1 MPEEVSQP
9 MSPLEKL
16 KQADEQLTARLSGEV
31 YSGEDLMV
39 AFNDYEVATH
49 LASGAGEISAD
60 GAFEQLLTQSQRALE
75 RAEAGEDTAG
85 TLYFAAKIDTYRSL
99 VDATA
104 PKPAAQPQPT
114 DPATK
119 GMSGKKST
127 KK

>member
-9 MSPLEKL
+9 ISPLERL

-39 AFNDYEVATH
+39 AFNGYEVATH
-49 LASGAGEISAD
+49 LASRAGEISTN
-60 GAFEQLLTQSQRALE
+60 GAFEQLLAQSHRAIE
-75 RAEAGEDTAG
+75 RAEADEDTAG

-114 DPATK
+114 DPTTK